1 MRLQLEEEDL
11 EDRAAE
17 DDYEQMLDKEA
28 QKLRIR
34 GFEPKV
40 STGAK
45 VTLTNC
51 ALSTEC
57 LPPCLGHT
65 NDLKTGTG
73 FKG

>member
-40 STGAK
+40 STGAN

-51 ALSTEC
+51 AKHRMPAAL
-57 LPPCLGHT
+57 LGSHQ
-65 NDLKTGTG
+65 
-73 FKG
+73 